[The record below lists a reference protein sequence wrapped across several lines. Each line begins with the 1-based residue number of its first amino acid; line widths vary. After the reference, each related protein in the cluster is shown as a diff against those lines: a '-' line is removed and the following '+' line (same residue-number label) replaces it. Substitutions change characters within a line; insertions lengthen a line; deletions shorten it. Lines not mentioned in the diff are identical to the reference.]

1 MFVDRNAEFGKRLRG
16 AVRVPII
23 ALFLM
28 WGTKIFEFFS
38 GDSLSNMGIWPRRIE
53 SIGGILLSPFIH
65 GDFAHLLSNSAPV
78 LVLGIMIFYFYPR
91 IGSKILLS
99 ITIVTGFWVW
109 ALARP
114 AYHIGASGIVYG
126 LASFLF
132 FAGALSRNN
141 KLMALSLI
149 VTFLYG
155 GLFWGIF
162 PTTPGVSWESHLMGA
177 FSGLLFA
184 IYYRKQLPPPKR
196 YSWEDDDDLP
206 DDGPWNKE
214 YPYSRE

>member
-1 MFVDRNAEFGKRLRG
+1 MFVDRDADFGSKLKV
-16 AVRVPII
+16 AFRVPVL
-23 ALFLM
+23 AVLLM
-28 WGTKIFEFFS
+28 WVAKLYEFIS
-38 GDSLSNMGIWPRRIE
+38 GASLSNFGIWPRRLE
-53 SIGGILLSPFIH
+53 SLYGIITSPFIH

-78 LVLGIMIFYFYPR
+78 LVLGVMVFYFYPK
-91 IGSKILLS
+91 IGWRILLG

-109 ALARP
+109 AIARP
-114 AYHIGASGIVYG
+114 AYHIGASGVVYG

-155 GLFWGIF
+155 GLFWGLF
-162 PTTPGVSWESHLMGA
+162 PTVPGVSWESHLMGA

-184 IYYRKQLPPPKR
+184 VYYRRSLPPPKR
-196 YSWEDDDDLP
+196 YTWEDNDELP
-206 DDGPWNKE
+206 DDGPWNE
-214 YPYSRE
+214 EFPYSRD